1 MAEHSTLARPYAKA
15 AFEYA
20 LEANKLSEWAS
31 MLQAAALIAA
41 DASVVK
47 LISQPSYTSDKV
59 AEVMLQLTDG
69 YLDNEGQNF
78 IKVLAHNG
86 RLAVLPE
93 ISAQFEMLKKEHER
107 AVDVEVESAVALTEE
122 LTSKLAEKLAA
133 KLGREV
139 RINNKVNEALL
150 GGMLIRANDLVI
162 DNTVRGKLNRMT
174 DTLNV

>member
-20 LEANKLSEWAS
+20 LEANKLSDWAS
-31 MLQAAALIAA
+31 MLQTAALIAA
-41 DASVVK
+41 DSSVVE
-47 LISQPSYTSDKV
+47 LVLQPSFTTEKV
-59 AEVMLQLTDG
+59 AEVMLQLCDG

-78 IKVLAHNG
+78 IKVLAQNG

-93 ISAQFEMLKKEHER
+93 ISVQFEALKKEHER
-107 AVDVEVESAVALTEE
+107 AIDVKVESAVALSEE
-122 LTSKLAEKLAA
+122 LTTQLTEKLTA
-133 KLGREV
+133 KLGRDV
-139 RINNKVNEALL
+139 RITNLVNEALI
-150 GGMLIRANDLVI
+150 GGMIIRANDLVI